1 MSKRG
6 VFNQKLQEAKGYFW
20 NMDISLVKT
29 ENFDGRP
36 DKVLFLS
43 AMLKNH
49 DALDQTYILT
59 IIEGLYRTLHFSI
72 QRALH

>member
-1 MSKRG
+1 M
-6 VFNQKLQEAKGYFW
+6 
-20 NMDISLVKT
+20 KT

-43 AMLKNH
+43 AMLKNQ

-59 IIEGLYRTLHFSI
+59 IIEGLYRILHLSI
-72 QRALH
+72 KRALH